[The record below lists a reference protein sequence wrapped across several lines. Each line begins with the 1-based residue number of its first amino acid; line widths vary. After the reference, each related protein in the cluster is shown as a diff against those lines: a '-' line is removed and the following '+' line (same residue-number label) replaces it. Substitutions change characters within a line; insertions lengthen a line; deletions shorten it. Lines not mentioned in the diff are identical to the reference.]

1 MALATTREPPIVD
14 NMEGIECE
22 GLFASQHAPELDT
35 PSSTQLPA
43 LTEKKKDKGKTK
55 APLIVELSST
65 TAKRKPKGSPRQ
77 LQRQAAVDEAKAK
90 AAVPALT
97 PGAGPSTPMPP
108 RLILKCPEAVA
119 AKMKAAEKREEEKRK
134 VAERREAEKL
144 AKKAVAK
151 SRWDAADLTEQEWKA
166 LGRRPT

>member
-1 MALATTREPPIVD
+1 MD

-22 GLFASQHAPELDT
+22 GLFASQHTPELDT
-35 PSSTQLPA
+35 PSLTQLPA

-55 APLIVELSST
+55 ALLIVELSSA
-65 TAKRKPKGSPRQ
+65 TAKRKPKGSP
-77 LQRQAAVDEAKAK
+77 LQFQWQTAVDEAKAK
-90 AAVPALT
+90 AAVSALT
-97 PGAGPSTPMPP
+97 PAAGSSAPMPP

-119 AKMKAAEKREEEKRK
+119 AKMKAAEKREEEKWK
-134 VAERREAEKL
+134 AAERREAGKL

-151 SRWDAADLTEQEWKA
+151 SRWDATDLTEQEWKA